1 MTKLKPSG
9 RAYEHVAPKKRRMLT
24 IMCPRAAK
32 SRRAELRLNFQTNYA
47 FPQSSQDLQP
57 EKLTAEARLKREFCR
72 VIGFANRKAVW
83 HFSGFQRSSVYA
95 MLVADSVG
103 RGAEQQREPFT
114 RKEQTGAQ
122 KKGSD
127 RLMICTISR

>member
-1 MTKLKPSG
+1 
-9 RAYEHVAPKKRRMLT
+9 MLT

-32 SRRAELRLNFQTNYA
+32 SRRAEFKLNFKPNYA

-57 EKLTAEARLKREFCR
+57 EKLTEEARLKREFCR

-83 HFSGFQRSSVYA
+83 HLNSGFQRSSVYA
-95 MLVADSVG
+95 MLLADSVG

-114 RKEQTGAQ
+114 RK
-122 KKGSD
+122 
-127 RLMICTISR
+127 SRQEHRRKDLTAL